1 MRPHDPSLNDPYM
14 ILHDHVHRFL
24 HFSVDHR
31 LYMFYA
37 RARVCVIKTSSDA
50 KYHARCRRFMFN
62 ELVLPFFKPET
73 L

>member
-1 MRPHDPSLNDPYM
+1 MCID
-14 ILHDHVHRFL
+14 F
-24 HFSVDHR
+24 FSVDHNKM
-31 LYMFYA
+31 YMFYA

>member
-14 ILHDHVHRFL
+14 ILHVHVHRFL
-24 HFSVDHR
+24 VWTI